1 MIVKA
6 RRAAVFFSVLL
17 LSNLSLRSAL
27 FLLYMLGQHYS
38 LYFESM
44 FIVYF
49 FNKLKK
55 NGVLKGCRGLLFYNF
70 QISYV
75 CLTDVSV
82 YDAFIHLPLYN

>member
-6 RRAAVFFSVLL
+6 RRAAVFF
-17 LSNLSLRSAL
+17 LSCYCQTSLPESGL

-44 FIVYF
+44 FISYFYF
-49 FNKLKK
+49 FKK
-55 NGVLKGCRGLLFYNF
+55 RLKGCRSLFFYNF

-82 YDAFIHLPLYN
+82 SDAFIHLPLYN